1 MDELD
6 FTLELNSENLNKEAE
21 YDLYTEAEERLR
33 TLAAAHDD
41 MTGAAINVR
50 RPASGESAY
59 LHEVTVVVYSR
70 PEHIAATEKDSSPMI
85 ALKGALDAVER
96 QVRKRREKLKERW
109 KQPGNL
115 PIEQE
120 IVETALAEGDVT
132 EEELDEVQEELQD
145 LN

>member
-6 FTLELNSENLNKEAE
+6 FTLELNSEDLNKTAE
-21 YDLYTEAEERLR
+21 YDLYTQAEERLLE
-33 TLAAAHDD
+33 LAGDHKD

-50 RPASGESAY
+50 RPASGESAF
-59 LHEVTVVVYSR
+59 LHEVTVVIYSR
-70 PEHIAATEKDSSPMI
+70 PEHIAATEKDSSPAM
-85 ALKGALDAVER
+85 ALKGALDAAER

-120 IVETALAEGDVT
+120 IGEAYLAEGEDT
-132 EEELDEVQEELQD
+132 DEELDEVEDELED
-145 LN
+145 V